1 MKRGRNATA
10 LSEQNPFSF
19 DERVTFDEARHLYTV
34 DERRAERSVTNLVR
48 EAFADNF
55 DAVKIIKKN
64 LVSWRANQSSK
75 YHELVVDKKDQ
86 EAIDA
91 VVALWN
97 KGRDSGTEL
106 HKSAE
111 LWMNGETPPPGDD
124 LELFK
129 TGWEELRGLG
139 HAACRT
145 ELSVF
150 WDRDDD
156 TTTAGQID
164 LLTKTEGGY
173 AIVDIKRSDKNLTS
187 GASSFGRKGAAGT
200 VFGRLDDTPH
210 MRYSLQLSF
219 YAEMFCR
226 LTGEPVTQ
234 MLLLQVDP
242 VNNSVSVVPCTDLRQ
257 QARSFLSAD
266 RGKPSTTGD

>member
-10 LSEQNPFSF
+10 LSELNPFSF

-34 DERRAERSVTNLVR
+34 DKRRAERSVTSLVK
-48 EAFADNF
+48 EAFADKF
-55 DAVKIIKKN
+55 DAVEIIKKN
-64 LVSWRANQSSK
+64 LFSWRANRSSK
-75 YHELVVDKKDQ
+75 YHQLVVDTEDQ

-97 KGRDSGTEL
+97 KGRDSGTQL

-111 LWMNGETPPPGDD
+111 LWMNGIEPTPGDD

-129 TGWEELRGLG
+129 TGWKELQDLG
-139 HAACRT
+139 HTACRT

-150 WDRDDD
+150 WGGDDD

-164 LLTKTEGGY
+164 LLTKTKDGY

-187 GASSFGRKGAAGT
+187 DAPSFHRTGAEGT
-200 VFGRLDDTPH
+200 VFERLDDTPH

-257 QARSFLSAD
+257 EARSFLSAD
-266 RGKPSTTGD
+266 RGKPSTTGN